1 MSEMLSNAWAG
12 YASRCF
18 VPTNPV
24 PRAMDRQVQNGLDR
38 HADMAPLGFL
48 PPHLVLACPAAL
60 HRPPV
65 APFYTPGPALQRL
78 LLFRAHVWV
87 ESGSMLY
94 ATV

>member
-24 PRAMDRQVQNGLDR
+24 PWAMDRRVQNGLDR
-38 HADMAPLGFL
+38 HADRAPLGFL

-65 APFYTPGPALQRL
+65 APLYTLGPALQRL
-78 LLFRAHVWV
+78 LLFRAHVWIV
-87 ESGSMLY
+87 GFSMLY
-94 ATV
+94 VTV